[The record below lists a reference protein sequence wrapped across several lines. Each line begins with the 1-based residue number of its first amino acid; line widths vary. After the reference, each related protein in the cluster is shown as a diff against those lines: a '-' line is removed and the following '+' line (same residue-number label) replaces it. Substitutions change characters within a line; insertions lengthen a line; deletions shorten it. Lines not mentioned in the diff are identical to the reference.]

1 MKKNKISKLIHYVC
15 LNTLGDV
22 LTTKLQYLHQRKKWP
37 NFNTPED
44 LAERLLSARLNPRF
58 DVYAQ
63 YADKVQVR
71 EYVKRKGL
79 EHILLKHYGVW
90 DRPEDIDFNVLPEK
104 FILKANNGCG
114 NHIICRNKNLIDK
127 EDTIRRLKQNIKL
140 GKESS
145 ERHYRAIVPKVLCE
159 ELMETADNKPI
170 TDYKIQCING
180 NPDHFFVATE
190 RGENTKYCTLDFDWN
205 LLPYTK
211 PEYMPSYI
219 PQKPKQIEKLID
231 FARILS
237 EDFECVRVD
246 LYEHN
251 DRIYF
256 GELTFSPWGGY
267 MYSYTDDAIRILGDK
282 FKSK

>member
-1 MKKNKISKLIHYVC
+1 
-15 LNTLGDV
+15 
-22 LTTKLQYLHQRKKWP
+22 
-37 NFNTPED
+37 
-44 LAERLLSARLNPRF
+44 
-58 DVYAQ
+58 
-63 YADKVQVR
+63 
-71 EYVKRKGL
+71 
-79 EHILLKHYGVW
+79 
-90 DRPEDIDFNVLPEK
+90 
-104 FILKANNGCG
+104 
-114 NHIICRNKNLIDK
+114 
-127 EDTIRRLKQNIKL
+127 
-140 GKESS
+140 
-145 ERHYRAIVPKVLCE
+145 
-159 ELMETADNKPI
+159 METADNKPI

-219 PQKPKQIEKLID
+219 PQKPKQIDELIEY
-231 FARILS
+231 ARILS

-267 MYSYTDDAIRILGDK
+267 MYSYTDDAIRILGEK